1 MQNIKEKFMKY
12 THKILEDKRIEITI
26 TLDEKE
32 WEDAVE
38 AAYEKNKGKYSIQ
51 GFRKGHVPRKVL
63 EKTYGEGVF
72 YEDAIDGCFY
82 RYYLEVLQKES
93 SIKPVDAPSLS
104 IEKIG
109 KDGLTIVATVYNK
122 PEVTLGAYTGLDVKK
137 SPVKVTKEQV
147 DDRIHEFVES
157 RARYVEVSDRPV
169 QMGDMTT
176 IDFEGSVD
184 GVKFEGGSSKDY
196 DLEIGSHSF
205 IDTFEDQIVGMNIG
219 DKRDVKV
226 TFPEEYPAENLKGK
240 PAVFEVTLK
249 AIKAKVLPEL
259 NDEFVAEASEF
270 NTVEELRAD
279 YEKKLTNEAEHEAEH
294 EFENKL
300 IEKAVDNAT
309 VDIPQIMVDQQ
320 ADDYIREFEYRLSY
334 QGLKLDDYLKYA
346 NTTIDEL
353 KASRME
359 DAKKTVKTR
368 LVLEAIVNK
377 ENISVEDKDIEDK
390 FNEHRKGNEKKI
402 EDIKK
407 ELGNEQLAYMENGIL
422 VNKLLKF
429 LKENNNK

>member
-1 MQNIKEKFMKY
+1 MKY

-219 DKRDVKV
+219 DKRDIKV
-226 TFPEEYPAENLKGK
+226 AFPEEYPAENLKGK

>member
-1 MQNIKEKFMKY
+1 MKY

>member
-1 MQNIKEKFMKY
+1 MKY

-109 KDGLTIVATVYNK
+109 KEGLTIVATVYNK

>member
-1 MQNIKEKFMKY
+1 MKY

-219 DKRDVKV
+219 DKRDIKV